1 MYGVFCTQVMKG
13 YAMSNIRKKSPLE
26 LTDLIL
32 KHIPS
37 ASAETIAGVISE
49 WGDFFDDQR
58 FAANGAVDFES
69 AGPNGQPQSRSLD
82 SEFSPSVKQLD
93 S

>member
-1 MYGVFCTQVMKG
+1 MNGVFCTQVMKG

-32 KHIPS
+32 KHIPN
-37 ASAETIAGVISE
+37 ASAETIAVVVSE

-58 FAANGAVDFES
+58 FAANGSVDFES
-69 AGPNGQPQSRSLD
+69 AGPNDQPQSRSLNG
-82 SEFSPSVKQLD
+82 EFMQSLKQLD